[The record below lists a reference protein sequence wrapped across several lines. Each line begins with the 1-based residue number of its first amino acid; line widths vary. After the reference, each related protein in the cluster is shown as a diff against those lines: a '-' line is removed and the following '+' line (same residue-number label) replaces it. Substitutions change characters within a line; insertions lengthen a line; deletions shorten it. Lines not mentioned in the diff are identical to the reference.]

1 MSLVLPYSFLKT
13 TMVNFRPGAQTDF
26 FPLGIGVETYFAQ
39 LVSLGVTFLIMGVAS
54 LANVLTNISRF
65 FDAHEASAQAQAGG
79 HHTPAEGHASARVQ
93 SGFALSDVF
102 VSTTLGARTANINVS
117 SSANAEFAGKP
128 RRPPTP
134 D

>member
-1 MSLVLPYSFLKT
+1 MSLVLPFSFVKT
-13 TMVNFRPGAQTDF
+13 TMVNFRPGARTDF

-54 LANVLTNISRF
+54 LANVLTNISKY
-65 FDAHEASAQAQAGG
+65 FDAHEASAEWQTG
-79 HHTPAEGHASARVQ
+79 HLTPAEGHASARVQ

-128 RRPPTP
+128 GRAPTP
-134 D
+134 G